1 VYTAGVV
8 LPSPVAECRYWHRS
22 LNPKKLVEV
31 GFTRISERMNLA
43 RTVKL
48 YKVRRAVAALLA
60 TALLLQGAL
69 SPQNKYGSGSVFF
82 SWLSVVA

>member
-60 TALLLQGAL
+60 AALLFTRSAL
-69 SPQNKYGSGSVFF
+69 SPK
-82 SWLSVVA
+82 